1 MSTRSLSRSAA
12 AVFLLGA
19 VACGGS
25 SSDEPA
31 PATNDS
37 ASAPPEGSTAAS
49 TDAPP
54 AGPTVHFV
62 DATEASGLGSFRQV
76 NGRPDK
82 PTIVESIGG
91 GVALIDLDAD
101 GDLDAYL
108 TNGGMLDGSAKDARD
123 ALMLNDGTGVFS
135 DATDAKGIDG
145 RGWTT
150 GVEAADVNGDGR
162 IDLFLTAYGRDTLLV
177 QRADGTFEDRTEASG
192 LADTS
197 WSTGAAFLDVDRDG
211 DLDLYVGRH
220 IDLDLEAI
228 ESERKRER
236 WMEQEVYYG
245 PRGLEGL
252 ADRFYLNDGAG
263 VFTDVTADFGVD
275 VHALYAF
282 EVVAF
287 DADGD
292 GWTDVYVAN
301 DSRPNLFFRNVEG
314 KRFEEQ
320 GVLSGAALSS
330 SGGPQAGM
338 GVAVGDADG
347 DGDADL
353 FVTNFSEDHYTL
365 YMNRGDGRFADRTM
379 RGRLVAPTRAYLGWS
394 TGFHDLD
401 LDGDLDLW
409 CVNGHVFPQ
418 ADAAQRGKGYAQRAQ
433 AFANEGDGR
442 FREATDLGDGLGVPR
457 TSRGAAAGDVD
468 GDGDVD
474 LIIGNIDSGPTLLLN
489 RTKRVGAPVTVT
501 LQGAFVGTR
510 LEATFGTE
518 TQVRWLG
525 TGAGFLSCEGAQ
537 TTFAAP
543 GDAAGDLVVIRADGG
558 RTVHEGVLV
567 PNSHVTIPAG
577 GGAPSRRPVEDAR

>member
-1 MSTRSLSRSAA
+1 MSFFVDQLRR
-12 AVFLLGA
+12 LGLPLA
-19 VACGGS
+19 TVGLAACGG
-25 SSDEPA
+25 DEPPPANAGQPAAGPSA
-31 PATNDS
+31 PA
-37 ASAPPEGSTAAS
+37 
-49 TDAPP
+49 
-54 AGPTVHFV
+54 VRFV
-62 DATEASGLGSFRQV
+62 DATAGSGLDGFVQV

-82 PTIVESIGG
+82 PTIVESFGG
-91 GVALIDLDAD
+91 GVALVDVDGD

-108 TNGGMLDGSAKDARD
+108 TNGGMLDGSAPDARD
-123 ALMLNDGTGVFS
+123 ALMLNDGSGVFT
-135 DATDAKGIDG
+135 DATDAKGVDG

-150 GVEAADVNGDGR
+150 GVEAGDVNGDGR

-177 QRADGTFEDRTEASG
+177 QRVDGTFEDRTKASG
-192 LADTS
+192 LADGS

-220 IDLDLEAI
+220 IDLDLEEI
-228 ESERKRER
+228 ESTRKRER

-245 PRGLEGL
+245 PRGLVGL
-252 ADRFYLNDGAG
+252 PDRFYLNDGAG
-263 VFTDVTADFGVD
+263 VFTDATAAFGVD

-301 DSRPNLFFRNVEG
+301 DSMPNLFFRNVEG
-314 KRFEEQ
+314 QRFEEQ

-347 DGDADL
+347 DADADL

-365 YMNRGDGRFADRTM
+365 YVNRGDGRFSDRTM
-379 RGRLVAPTRAYLGWS
+379 RGRLVAPTRAFLGWS

-401 LDGDLDLW
+401 LDGDQDLW

-418 ADAAQRGKGYAQRAQ
+418 ADAAGSGMGYAQRAQ
-433 AFANEGDGR
+433 VFINGGDAR
-442 FREATDLGDGLGVPR
+442 FREAEDAGGGLDVPR

-474 LIIGNIDSGPTLLLN
+474 LLIGNIDGSPTLLVN
-489 RTKRVGAPVTVT
+489 RTDRALAPVTVT
-501 LQGAFVGTR
+501 LEDRHVGAR
-510 LEATFGTE
+510 LEATFSGSS
-518 TQVRWLG
+518 QVRWLG
-525 TGAGFLSCEGAQ
+525 SGAGFLSCAGAQ
-537 TTFAAP
+537 AVFAVPDGA
-543 GDAAGDLVVIRADGG
+543 AAGDLVVLRADGS
-558 RTVHEGVLV
+558 REAYEGLLAPGV
-567 PNSHVTIPAG
+567 HVTIPAG
-577 GGAPSRRPVEDAR
+577 GGAPRTAPIEDAR

>member
-1 MSTRSLSRSAA
+1 MSFFADQVQRLGLSLATVGLA
-12 AVFLLGA
+12 
-19 VACGGS
+19 ACGG
-25 SSDEPA
+25 DEPPSPDAGSPAAGPSA
-31 PATNDS
+31 PA
-37 ASAPPEGSTAAS
+37 
-49 TDAPP
+49 
-54 AGPTVHFV
+54 VRFV
-62 DATEASGLGSFRQV
+62 DVTAGSGLDGIEQV

-82 PTIVESIGG
+82 PTIVESFGG
-91 GVALIDLDAD
+91 GVALVDVDGD

-108 TNGGMLDGSAKDARD
+108 TNGGMLDGSAPEARD
-123 ALMLNDGTGVFS
+123 ALMLNDGSGVFT

-150 GVEAADVNGDGR
+150 GVEAGDVNGDGR

-177 QRADGTFEDRTEASG
+177 QREDGTFEDRTEASG
-192 LADTS
+192 LADGS

-220 IDLDLEAI
+220 IDLDLEEI
-228 ESERKRER
+228 ESTRKRER

-245 PRGLEGL
+245 PRGLAGL

-263 VFTDVTADFGVD
+263 VFTDATAAFGVD
-275 VHALYAF
+275 VHTLYAF

-301 DSRPNLFFRNVEG
+301 DSMPNLFFRNVEG
-314 KRFEEQ
+314 QRFEEQ

-347 DGDADL
+347 DADADL

-365 YMNRGDGRFADRTM
+365 YVNRGDGRFSDRTM
-379 RGRLVAPTRAYLGWS
+379 RGRLVAPTRAFLGWS

-401 LDGDLDLW
+401 LDGDQDLW

-418 ADAAQRGKGYAQRAQ
+418 ADAAGSGMGYAQRAQ
-433 AFANEGDGR
+433 VFINGGDAR
-442 FREATDLGDGLGVPR
+442 FREAEDAGGGLDVPR

-474 LIIGNIDSGPTLLLN
+474 LLIGNIDGSPTLLVN
-489 RTKRVGAPVTVT
+489 RTDRALAPVTVT
-501 LQGAFVGTR
+501 LEDRHVGAR
-510 LEATFGTE
+510 LEATFGGSS
-518 TQVRWLG
+518 QVRWLG
-525 TGAGFLSCEGAQ
+525 SGAGFLSCAGAQ
-537 TTFAAP
+537 AVFAVP
-543 GDAAGDLVVIRADGG
+543 DGVAAGDLVVLRADGS
-558 RTVHEGVLV
+558 REAYEGLLAPGV
-567 PNSHVTIPAG
+567 HVTIPAG
-577 GGAPSRRPVEDAR
+577 GGAPRTAPIEDAR